1 MSRDWLVNDKSA
13 GRDSS
18 TAYTIAVETDYRYI
32 SKPVFQMY
40 SGVGLGLAIVKT
52 DFTLGPDLMLKGK
65 NGESTQYFT
74 GQLTALGFR
83 VGKTLAGFAELGF
96 GYKGIVNAGL
106 SYQF

>member
-1 MSRDWLVNDKSA
+1 
-13 GRDSS
+13 
-18 TAYTIAVETDYRYI
+18 
-32 SKPVFQMY
+32 MY
-40 SGVGLGLAIVKT
+40 SGVGLGLALVKS
-52 DFTLGPDLMLKGK
+52 DFALGPDLMLKGK

-74 GQLTALGFR
+74 GQLTAVGFR